1 MSGTAIADAWFE
13 SGQSSAKEINKMSTP
28 DDHKSA
34 TQLVMAYLEAHP
46 QACDTIEGIARW
58 WLMSQQINDATFAVK
73 RALEELKKR
82 GYVREERKA
91 DGRIFYC
98 VQENE
103 LSASTSGFIE
113 PEQRETNPFP
123 AIGESDFH
131 EQ

>member
-1 MSGTAIADAWFE
+1 
-13 SGQSSAKEINKMSTP
+13 MSTP
-28 DDHKSA
+28 IDDKIA

-46 QACDTIEGIARW
+46 QARDTIEGIARW

-103 LSASTSGFIE
+103 L
-113 PEQRETNPFP
+113 
-123 AIGESDFH
+123 
-131 EQ
+131 

>member
-1 MSGTAIADAWFE
+1 MVRVSQDF
-13 SGQSSAKEINKMSTP
+13 SKEINKMSTP
-28 DDHKSA
+28 DDKIV

-103 LSASTSGFIE
+103 LCVSTAGFVE
-113 PEQRETNPFP
+113 PEQLKTNLSP